1 MCRLFYYFSFLLFF
15 FQGIEGSIL
24 LRNSD
29 GSFYLCPSRRDF
41 YTPSTIQL
49 ALRLAELGWLFNTI
63 HGFIEHASGQKDLG
77 LVGQSL
83 VTGLREELAE
93 YYRLISVLE
102 DQLKAKKANSDDE
115 GMAMTL
121 HKLSVYTMD
130 PLAKMKVSLFYN
142 KSFIGLVKC
151 PVSFSIAEISST
163 RTVACIIHFLL
174 EFFGDFYMF

>member
-1 MCRLFYYFSFLLFF
+1 MCRLFYYFSFLFFF

-130 PLAKMKVSLFYN
+130 PLAKMKVRLFLNEKVVRIFYPRVLLRIKK
-142 KSFIGLVKC
+142 KSRNLSKI
-151 PVSFSIAEISST
+151 
-163 RTVACIIHFLL
+163 LL
-174 EFFGDFYMF
+174 K